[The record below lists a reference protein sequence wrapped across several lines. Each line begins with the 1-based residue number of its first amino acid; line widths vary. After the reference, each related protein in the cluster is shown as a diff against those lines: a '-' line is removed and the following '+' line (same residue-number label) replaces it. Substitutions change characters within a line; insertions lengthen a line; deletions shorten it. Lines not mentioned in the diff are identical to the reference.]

1 MANQILPRLGA
12 TLVLGAAAAGLVAA
26 GLAFRAADVTTPP
39 AIEPG
44 EISIPAAPPVSEA
57 PPMATDAFT
66 RPVFHANREPGPDK
80 APAVPADVA
89 TDPID
94 GEPAEP
100 AEPGDAPAGDS
111 FVLKGLIIGDRGARV
126 ALQAPSGG
134 APVWAKVGD
143 EVEGWTVDSITSD
156 RVRLRNGDEIAE
168 IKLFKDK

>member
-1 MANQILPRLGA
+1 MANQILPKLGL
-12 TLVLGAAAAGLVAA
+12 TVVLGAATAGLIAA
-26 GLAFRAADVTTPP
+26 GLAFRATDAAMPP

-44 EISIPAAPPVSEA
+44 EVSIPSAPPVTDA

-80 APAVPADVA
+80 APAVPVDVA

-100 AEPGDAPAGDS
+100 GDAPAANS

-126 ALQAPSGG
+126 ALQSPNGG

-143 EVEGWTVDSITSD
+143 AVEGWTVDAIRSD
-156 RVRLRNGDEIAE
+156 RVVLRNGDEVAE

>member
-1 MANQILPRLGA
+1 MANAILPKLGL
-12 TLVLGAAAAGLVAA
+12 TVVLGAATAGLIAA
-26 GLAFRAADVTTPP
+26 GLAFRATDVTTPP

-44 EISIPAAPPVSEA
+44 EVTIPTAPPVSDA
-57 PPMATDAFT
+57 PAMATDAFT

-80 APAVPADVA
+80 APAVPTEVA
-89 TDPID
+89 TDPVD

-100 AEPGDAPAGDS
+100 SDAPAAES

-126 ALQAPSGG
+126 ALQSPSGG

-143 EVEGWTVDSITSD
+143 AVEGWTVDSITSD